1 MSTPHSLPSNERREE
16 LRREDER
23 SLKQVQHWVITLLI
37 FMFAAFPIGGLIG
50 ASQAMLDQ
58 KRSSSIGLMIMAGV
72 IGLAA
77 VAIMRFVHQKS
88 ALTPLLLLGIV
99 PALIASYFVF

>member
-1 MSTPHSLPSNERREE
+1 MSTPHSVPSNERREE

-50 ASQAMLDQ
+50 ASHAMLDD
-58 KRSSSIGLMIMAGV
+58 KKSSSIGLMVMAGV

-77 VAIMRFVHQKS
+77 VAIMRFVHQKTV
-88 ALTPLLLLGIV
+88 ATPLLLLGVV
-99 PALIASYFVF
+99 PAAIAAYFVF